1 MIDLF
6 LQRFLDATKSNLFF
20 AKGVIMVEGDA
31 ENLLIPVI
39 AEIIGYPL
47 EKYGVSIS
55 SVKDQFVLQ
64 LEAHGLNDEKE
75 SVYDRRGILSFDFSC
90 MFSLK
95 REMLLRENS
104 LRRSTLPLIR
114 ANI

>member
-1 MIDLF
+1 MIIIAGFISRL
-6 LQRFLDATKSNLFF
+6 
-20 AKGVIMVEGDA
+20 
-31 ENLLIPVI
+31 I

-75 SVYDRRGILSFDFSC
+75 SVYDRRGILF
-90 MFSLK
+90 
-95 REMLLRENS
+95 
-104 LRRSTLPLIR
+104 I
-114 ANI
+114 